1 MERKLFVW
9 KLANKWVKIRFPKPS
24 LPPSPRGIA
33 SAPEP
38 TRAGMCIALL
48 RKLQIME
55 HEHST
60 EAIHERLIAGP
71 THNYLRDWIY
81 GGIDGSVTTFAV
93 VSGVAGAE
101 LSPWIIL
108 ILGFANLFADGFSMA
123 ASNFLGTKAEIDDWR
138 RLEAIENRH
147 IELAPD
153 GEREE
158 VRQIFQLK
166 GFEGDDLSRMVD
178 LVTSE
183 RERWVRTMLTEE
195 YGLPRE
201 VRSPWIAAVSTF
213 TAFVICGLV
222 PLIPYL
228 MGARQSLGVS
238 MAMTA
243 TVFFAIGSAK
253 SKWSTTSWWQ
263 SGLTTFLVGA
273 IAASLAYGTGVFLKN
288 VLG

>member
-1 MERKLFVW
+1 MDVFVF
-9 KLANKWVKIRFPKPS
+9 R
-24 LPPSPRGIA
+24 
-33 SAPEP
+33 
-38 TRAGMCIALL
+38 T
-48 RKLQIME
+48 ME
-55 HEHST
+55 HEHSA
-60 EAIHERLIAGP
+60 EAIHQRLSAEP
-71 THNYLRDWIY
+71 KHNYLRDWIY

-123 ASNFLGTKAEIDDWR
+123 ASNFLGTKAELDDWR

-147 IELAPD
+147 IDVAPE

-158 VRQIFQLK
+158 VKQIFEMK
-166 GFEGDDLSRMVD
+166 GFEGDDLRRMVD
-178 LVTSE
+178 LITAD
-183 RERWVRTMLTEE
+183 RERWIRTMLMEE

-213 TAFVICGLV
+213 TAFLICGLV
-222 PLIPYL
+222 PLVPFL
-228 MGARQSLGVS
+228 LGLRQSLTVS
-238 MAMTA
+238 MVMTA

-253 SKWSTTSWWQ
+253 SKWATTSWWQ
-263 SGLTTFLVGA
+263 SGLTTFLVGV
-273 IAASLAYGTGVFLKN
+273 IAAGLAYGVGVLFKA